1 MKKFFIIFSLLFLS
15 IFNNVKAN
23 NIAFINM
30 DKLLSTSKAGLNLL
44 SQLNE
49 LNNNNADKFKK
60 NEKSL
65 KSKETQIISQKNILS
80 EDKFNKEI
88 AELKLSIKKYNE
100 DRNKILNNFNKIK
113 LDSTNKFL
121 QLINPILKSYA
132 DQKSIDIILQKKN
145 IILGKTAF
153 DITDEIIIIV
163 NKDIKEFKIK

>member
-23 NIAFINM
+23 NIAFVDM
-30 DKLLSTSKAGLNLL
+30 DKLLSTSKTGLNLL
-44 SQLNE
+44 SQLND
-49 LNNNNADKFKK
+49 LNNNNTDKFKK
-60 NEKSL
+60 NEKYL

-88 AELKLSIKKYNE
+88 TELKLSIKKYNE

-113 LDSTNKFL
+113 SDSTNKFL

-132 DQKSIDIILQKKN
+132 DEMSIDIILQKKN

-163 NKDIKEFKIK
+163 NKDIKDFKIK